1 MRSGPNRPAPGT
13 GAEPAETGQILRDR
27 RIHDEWRSLY
37 RREQVE
43 ALQRL
48 YLSEVVRR
56 LGLRPGMRILDAG
69 CGTAFN
75 AVRLAEMGLEI
86 DGVDL
91 SRSAIAEGVDYAE
104 ACGVSDRVR
113 LRQGD
118 LTALDVPDR
127 TYDAVLCLGVLMH
140 VPDFDAAIAELAR
153 ILKPGGA
160 LLLYEGNVDSP
171 ENLAQRAFWKR
182 FRTRDIRV
190 EDQDGAACSWLPFAG
205 GRFLV
210 RNVSLPWLVRKLGP
224 AGLDLEWRM
233 TGDLTE
239 TYARRWMPFPGLV
252 LALNRLWFKARGPAG
267 LASGFFVCFRKGHRA
282 E

>member
-1 MRSGPNRPAPGT
+1 M
-13 GAEPAETGQILRDR
+13 
-27 RIHDEWRSLY
+27 
-37 RREQVE
+37 
-43 ALQRL
+43 
-48 YLSEVVRR
+48 
-56 LGLRPGMRILDAG
+56 
-69 CGTAFN
+69 
-75 AVRLAEMGLEI
+75 
-86 DGVDL
+86 
-91 SRSAIAEGVDYAE
+91 
-104 ACGVSDRVR
+104 R

-190 EDQDGAACSWLPFAG
+190 EDQDGAACSWLRFAG

-224 AGLDLEWRM
+224 AGLDLEWCM

-252 LALNRLWFKARGPAG
+252 LALNRLWFKARDPAR
-267 LASGFFVCFRKGHRA
+267 LASGFYACFRKGHRA